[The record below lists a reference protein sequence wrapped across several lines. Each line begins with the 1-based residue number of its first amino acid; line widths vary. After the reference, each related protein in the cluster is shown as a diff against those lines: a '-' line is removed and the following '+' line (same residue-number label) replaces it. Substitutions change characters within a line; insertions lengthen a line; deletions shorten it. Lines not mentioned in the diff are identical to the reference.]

1 MRLVATSLMVE
12 CGVPFSLTDADE
24 TRQARKQSWKMGCQM
39 SDDSYL
45 LSTFNKLYSK
55 LTQPKRHEKFE
66 QNKKTRCS
74 RKLTYDTICLYSKLT
89 SRYEGESVS
98 VADSRRRRTAV
109 SCSPRQS
116 IWSTTFLTVSLVT
129 ARDWCI
135 ARRSLEWRLYVVTS
149 RIRSKEVSRTG

>member
-24 TRQARKQSWKMGCQM
+24 TRQARKQS
-39 SDDSYL
+39 
-45 LSTFNKLYSK
+45 
-55 LTQPKRHEKFE
+55 
-66 QNKKTRCS
+66 
-74 RKLTYDTICLYSKLT
+74 

-149 RIRSKEVSRTG
+149 RIRSKEVSRTLICSFSKTVFATFQNSASHVSPAS